1 MKSDNASHVRKI
13 GARGQRGI
21 ERRDG
26 NGIKGRYLLG
36 ESNFSLSPDPKP
48 SLWSRPTPTIY
59 EFPLRKEKV
68 PADYNG
74 KLEED
79 QFTPSDLAA
88 ISSPPFGTEDE
99 IMDEVK
105 CRDNFH
111 HSPLP
116 THCSTCQLTRTCQ
129 RDAQSRFLAIPC
141 SRFARI
147 SPRKTSKNEWIA
159 WNGNNF
165 FFETKN
171 EETTNKKTKFDNQRN
186 RQRKGRENEIVFA
199 KYSFIRE
206 VRFIKY

>member
-13 GARGQRGI
+13 GARGQHGI

-79 QFTPSDLAA
+79 
-88 ISSPPFGTEDE
+88 
-99 IMDEVK
+99 
-105 CRDNFH
+105 
-111 HSPLP
+111 
-116 THCSTCQLTRTCQ
+116 
-129 RDAQSRFLAIPC
+129 
-141 SRFARI
+141 
-147 SPRKTSKNEWIA
+147 
-159 WNGNNF
+159 
-165 FFETKN
+165 
-171 EETTNKKTKFDNQRN
+171 
-186 RQRKGRENEIVFA
+186 
-199 KYSFIRE
+199 
-206 VRFIKY
+206 